1 MKDKQDAVEV
11 VEDKK
16 KSLKVMKMMCIYF
29 LYIFTL
35 SFSIISICL
44 TSDKS
49 FLPVPSQYFHPQ
61 VPPYWLLAP

>member
-11 VEDKK
+11 AEDKK
-16 KSLKVMKMMCIYF
+16 KSLKVMKMCIF

-44 TSDKS
+44 TSDES

>member
-11 VEDKK
+11 AED
-16 KSLKVMKMMCIYF
+16 KVMKMMCIYF

>member
-1 MKDKQDAVEV
+1 MADKQDAVEV

-16 KSLKVMKMMCIYF
+16 KNLKVMKMMCIYF

-44 TSDKS
+44 TLFQVGGGAKRHPFFKS
-49 FLPVPSQYFHPQ
+49 SGICLR
-61 VPPYWLLAP
+61 L

>member
-11 VEDKK
+11 AEDKK

-35 SFSIISICL
+35 SFSIISI
-44 TSDKS
+44 
-49 FLPVPSQYFHPQ
+49 Y
-61 VPPYWLLAP
+61 A

>member
-11 VEDKK
+11 AEDKK

-29 LYIFTL
+29 LYVFTL

-49 FLPVPSQYFHPQ
+49 FLLVPSQYFHPQ

>member
-16 KSLKVMKMMCIYF
+16 KNLKVMKMMCIYF
-29 LYIFTL
+29 LFISTL
-35 SFSIISICL
+35 SFSIISICFI
-44 TSDKS
+44 TSDES

-61 VPPYWLLAP
+61 VPPYSPLP